1 MDLNIKARDYSTFD
15 LSHLHRTTFD
25 MGKLIPLSTKVTMP
39 GDRINVSVDAFVR
52 GMPTIAPILD
62 KIDIKI
68 NHFYVPYRVL
78 WNKFEEYYTKN
89 NIHKALGEPAPTLPT
104 TKPKLDSLS
113 GLPFNINYPCG
124 RLADYLGVSP
134 GYGKLNLEYQ
144 SISAMPF
151 LAYQK
156 IFLDYYAPQRW
167 VNYLM
172 ENGQEHPLAQLKLS
186 LEKVKKGNG
195 GDIGYVSDFTWL
207 GFLQNVNWNHDYFT
221 NALPT
226 PSLFDDAKLNLISQK
241 WEGSSFLI
249 DQGQGNSLSL
259 KFGLTPHGNIN
270 NNLLSTVRDLR
281 KNIATQH
288 YLEVLNQGGGRYM
301 ETLKVLWNQ
310 DMDNRTLQRSEYIGG
325 DVLQL
330 FVNEVESTATTDK
343 GNLGDVGGKP
353 VGGGTTENEYFEAD
367 EFGIYMCLMHVV
379 PKRTYS
385 DAMSKS
391 LWFTKDVD
399 DLPNPEFEGI
409 GDEAVYQ
416 YELTGKHTGV
426 NYGLGVWGYVPRYSE
441 YKTSI
446 DRFSGEMRHTL
457 EHWHLG
463 SNAEEVEQYTTISP
477 EFLNCNPRE
486 DIFNVDE
493 PDKFLG
499 TFNVKIKAQRKLSA
513 NPTPG
518 IPYI

>member
-1 MDLNIKARDYSTFD
+1 MTCTAFRATISTS
-15 LSHLHRTTFD
+15 LS
-25 MGKLIPLSTKVTMP
+25 G
-39 GDRINVSVDAFVR
+39 
-52 GMPTIAPILD
+52 IL
-62 KIDIKI
+62 
-68 NHFYVPYRVL
+68 
-78 WNKFEEYYTKN
+78 TKN
-89 NIHKALGEPAPTLPT
+89 NIHKSLGQPEPTLPT
-104 TKPKLDSLS
+104 TRANTDPAFTPASK
-113 GLPFNINYPCG
+113 YPCG

-134 GYGKLNLEYQ
+134 EYGIPNQ
-144 SISAMPF
+144 DIQPISAMPF

-167 VNYLM
+167 VNYLL
-172 ENGQEHPLAQLKLS
+172 ETGQSHPLAQLKLQ
-186 LEKVKKGNG
+186 LETVKRGNG
-195 GDIGYVSDFTWL
+195 GDLGKVTDENWL
-207 GFLQNVNWNHDYFT
+207 GKLQNVNWSHDYFT

-226 PSLFDDAKLNLISQK
+226 PSLFDDARLNLISEK
-241 WEGSSFLI
+241 WGNIPFQTEPFIPGQTG
-249 DQGQGNSLSL
+249 QGQLFMGGTLNGNYNKHILA
-259 KFGLTPHGNIN
+259 
-270 NNLLSTVRDLR
+270 TVRDLR
-281 KNIATQH
+281 RNIATQH
-288 YLEVLNQGGGRYM
+288 YLEILNQGGGRYM

-330 FVNEVESTATTDK
+330 FVNEVESTATTDN

-353 VGGGTTENEYFEAD
+353 VGGGTCQNEYFEAD

-385 DAMSKS
+385 DGMSKA

-416 YELTGKHTGV
+416 YELTGKHTHS
-426 NYGLGVWGYVPRYSE
+426 NYGLDVWGYVPRYSE

-446 DRFSGEMRHTL
+446 DRFSGEMRESL

-463 SNAEEVEQYTTISP
+463 SNAEELENYKTVSP

-499 TFNVKIKAQRKLSA
+499 TFNIKIKAKRKLSA